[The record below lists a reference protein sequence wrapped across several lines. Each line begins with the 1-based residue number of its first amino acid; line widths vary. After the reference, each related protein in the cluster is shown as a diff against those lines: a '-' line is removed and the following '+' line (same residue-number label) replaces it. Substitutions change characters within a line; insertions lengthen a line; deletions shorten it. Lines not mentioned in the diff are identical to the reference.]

1 MYRFVQFAF
10 ISKTPLEESMMSENR
25 IKYSIVVPVYNAE
38 KYLERCVESLLRQR
52 LTDYEIILVNDG
64 STDNSHSL
72 CYALAD
78 KHLEVRVIDQQNA
91 GVCAARNHGIDQ
103 ARGEWII
110 LADADDYMLD
120 GGLAKVFDA
129 DTDDKDVVQFASSYD
144 YWPKPEMTNNIAFQ
158 GTGLEHIAQHG
169 FVSFCWLLAYRKSF
183 LDEHQLRF
191 DNRYIVGEDQLF
203 VANVLLHN
211 PRMLAVDT
219 NLYRYVIN
227 DGSATTKR
235 DVQHTRRCV
244 DDYLHSFHDIMC
256 LAKEYGDEQ
265 VVHAVEAALNQ
276 KKMFGFSRILSSQ
289 YSWAAFRRV
298 ARYAKEINFRPV
310 QPASDGTKA
319 KAIAA
324 VMNMTLSSFIC
335 YKPASWLFT
344 GIITPYVLPRLRM
357 NAKQ

>member
-1 MYRFVQFAF
+1 
-10 ISKTPLEESMMSENR
+10 MMSENR

-38 KYLERCVESLLRQR
+38 KYLDRCVESLLRQG

-64 STDNSHSL
+64 STDGSHAL
-72 CYALAD
+72 CHALAD
-78 KHLEVRVIDQQNA
+78 KHPEVQVIDQQNA
-91 GVCAARNHGIDQ
+91 GVCAARNHGIDH

-120 GGLAKVFDA
+120 GGLGKVFSQE
-129 DTDDKDVVQFASSYD
+129 TDNFDVVQYASSYD
-144 YWPKPEMTNNIAFQ
+144 YWPKPELTNNIAFR
-158 GTGLEHIAQHG
+158 GTGQEYIARHG
-169 FVSFCWLLAYRKSF
+169 FVSFCWLLAYRMSF
-183 LDEHQLRF
+183 LEEHHLRF
-191 DNRYIVGEDQLF
+191 DDRYIVGEDQLF
-203 VANVLLHN
+203 VANVLFHN

-227 DGSATTKR
+227 EGSATTKR

-244 DDYLHSFHDIMC
+244 DDYLHSFHDIMS
-256 LAKEYGDEQ
+256 LAEEYGGEQ
-265 VVHAVEAALNQ
+265 VVHAVAVALNQ

-298 ARYAKEINFRPV
+298 TRYAKEINFRPV
-310 QPASDGTKA
+310 QPVGSGAKA
-319 KAIAA
+319 KVMAA
-324 VMNMTLSSFIC
+324 AMNMVLSSFLC

-344 GIITPYVLPRLRM
+344 GVITPYVLPRLRM